1 MLCPPLSLRHSPP
14 AETVPC
20 ALSRPASAG
29 AREGIPQRHRR
40 PHRARGDVERGD
52 ARMQCRACEHISA
65 CLKRI
70 RLRHSAECE
79 LEHDCDAGMSSKGP
93 FPVNLAPEKSMHPGL
108 TLCSP
113 VTGES
118 PRTRPAAHNHATA
131 RRHRTSHQ
139 VSLTL
144 SLPVSLSVALS
155 ASLSVSR
162 SRSLPRLETS
172 LPGVTWHVASS
183 RCEAVGC
190 LLGLARVRRCA
201 ETAGFRV

>member
-118 PRTRPAAHNHATA
+118 PRTRPAAHKHATA

-139 VSLTL
+139 VPGTPLNL
-144 SLPVSLSVALS
+144 SLPVSLSV
-155 ASLSVSR
+155 SLSVLL
-162 SRSLPRLETS
+162 SRSLSRLEAS
-172 LPGVTWHVASS
+172 LPGAT
-183 RCEAVGC
+183 
-190 LLGLARVRRCA
+190 
-201 ETAGFRV
+201 